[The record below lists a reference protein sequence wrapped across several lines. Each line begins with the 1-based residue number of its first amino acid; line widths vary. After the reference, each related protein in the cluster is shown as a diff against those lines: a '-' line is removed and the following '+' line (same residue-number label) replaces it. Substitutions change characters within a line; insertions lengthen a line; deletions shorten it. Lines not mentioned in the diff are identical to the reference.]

1 MGRTPTKELAGLK
14 NGKPRSTELSRAMGL
29 VEVEVSSPNFSV
41 IDLAKQLV
49 SEFVSLGA
57 DSSSEIVPRS

>member
-1 MGRTPTKELAGLK
+1 
-14 NGKPRSTELSRAMGL
+14 MGL